1 MPLSGEAKK
10 KYQREYMRRRRAGET
25 QPKSEP
31 SKSGTGSSTGD
42 GTTRVRQLEAE
53 LARERA
59 RREAAEAKA
68 SPTTERIAQLEAKLR
83 EYSLKID
90 GLQVQNER
98 IARAQGGM
106 RADEYNKILKVL
118 HPDRKPSEAEKNE
131 AFRLFTKSMKPFV
144 LKDAMTTIT
153 TPPPMPRTRED
164 WEALKRYAKAQRR
177 ARRAAARLFKK
188 KLT

>member
-83 EYSLKID
+83 ECSLKID

-118 HPDRKPSEAEKNE
+118 HPDRKPSETEKNE

-144 LKDAMTTIT
+144 LKDAMTKIT

>member
-31 SKSGTGSSTGD
+31 SKSSTGD
-42 GTTRVRQLEAE
+42 GTARVRQLEAE

-68 SPTTERIAQLEAKLR
+68 SPTSDRIAQLEAKLR

-90 GLQVQNER
+90 GLEVQNER

-144 LKDAMTTIT
+144 LKDAMKTIT
-153 TPPPMPRTRED
+153 TTTMPRTRED